1 MRSSRL
7 PSPEHIVKSA
17 LLYCFA
23 TPQLGPTHCP
33 FKRTRA
39 WDPDAHASLEHDPQP
54 RTRLRTSFHSSASI
68 LRLHPIPS
76 HPILPCPNPSVS
88 NLPQICAVIPLPPQ
102 PIRTYLLYCMVHM
115 QRSSFLWNAATSLQ
129 LVSGRGPS
137 IITDDQRVYSIIG
150 IFY

>member
-39 WDPDAHASLEHDPQP
+39 WDPDAHASLEHDPQTI
-54 RTRLRTSFHSSASI
+54 TRLRTSFHSSASI

-76 HPILPCPNPSVS
+76 HPSL
-88 NLPQICAVIPLPPQ
+88 PQ
-102 PIRTYLLYCMVHM
+102 PIRVQPSSDLRCHPPSPSAYPYIPTVLHGTYAALIFLVECCDVAPIGFRSRPINHHRRPASLFYYWHLL
-115 QRSSFLWNAATSLQ
+115 LT
-129 LVSGRGPS
+129 
-137 IITDDQRVYSIIG
+137 
-150 IFY
+150 